1 MSDPAASQPEPRIGR
16 ATIDGRELFICDHMI
31 DPEMVQRIGTIARTL
46 NYLRTERSRPDT
58 PVTAGSA
65 DISAQALAG
74 EPFFQRLREI
84 AGQMF
89 PGEQLTDQRAYVN
102 SSTYGDDYYIH
113 RDTPVNTRHVTLL
126 YYVNLHWEP
135 EWGGE
140 TIFYDENYDAQVV
153 VSPRPGRLIVSRS
166 SILHRGTVPTRS
178 CYEQRLTLAYK
189 MWSQ

>member
-1 MSDPAASQPEPRIGR
+1 MPDATTPTTEPRIGR
-16 ATIDGRELFICDHMI
+16 AMVAGQELFICDNMI
-31 DPEMVQRIGTIARTL
+31 DAQMVQHIGAIARTL
-46 NYLRTERSRPDT
+46 NYLRTERSRADT

-74 EPFFQRLREI
+74 EPFFARLREI
-84 AGQMF
+84 AAQMF
-89 PGEQLTDQRAYVN
+89 PGEQLKDQRAYVN

-113 RDTPVNTRHVTLL
+113 RDTPVNTKHVTLL
-126 YYVNLHWEP
+126 YYANLHWEA

-153 VSPRPGRLIVSRS
+153 VSPKPGRLVVSRS
-166 SILHRGTVPTRS
+166 AILHRGTVPTRS

-189 MWSQ
+189 MWSE